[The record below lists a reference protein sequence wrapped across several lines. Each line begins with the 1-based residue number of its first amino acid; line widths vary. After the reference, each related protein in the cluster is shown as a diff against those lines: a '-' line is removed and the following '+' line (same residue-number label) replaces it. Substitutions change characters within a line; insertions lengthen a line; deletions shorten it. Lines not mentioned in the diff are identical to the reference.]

1 MVCIDKSAKILI
13 FVQLND
19 SYDVSQSMYIDLLPI
34 PFEHAKVQQFKITY
48 FTWYAS
54 TNLNISIF

>member
-1 MVCIDKSAKILI
+1 MICIDKSAKILI
-13 FVQLND
+13 FVQIND

-54 TNLNISIF
+54 TFN